1 MSTEDTP
8 DGGGSMQLR
17 RYVALRR
24 EGVERADACFESGL
38 SEAEAALVDA
48 DEARG
53 ELGAIKPPPRKS
65 RVSKEKGA
73 VAAAPSIPSGEG
85 ISTMNA
91 ETEKPEVEEVDAGG
105 FLSDKIADVT
115 IEFAAATLKGDVRD
129 KFLEIIKH
137 LPRTY
142 AEMTEAQKRDVLHSV
157 ERLAGYIIEQACE
170 TMAAGGRQT
179 IVGSLKTYKQ
189 KDNEVEAQVKFLGSW
204 EVIAALHHACGS
216 TVQLVAVNDE
226 DFKGQRKPVEVEPDQ
241 GSVFDATTQ
250 GEDLAG
256 EQRLEA
262 AE

>member
-24 EGVERADACFESGL
+24 RGVERADACQQTGMSL
-38 SEAEAALVDA
+38 TEAAMWDA
-48 DEARG
+48 DDARG
-53 ELGAIKPPPRKS
+53 ELGWVKPEPRKS
-65 RVSKEKGA
+65 RVSKEKGT

-91 ETEKPEVEEVDAGG
+91 ETEKPEGEDIDAGG

-115 IEFAAATLKGDVRD
+115 IDFAAATLKGDVRD

-137 LPRTY
+137 LPRPY
-142 AEMTEAQKRDVLHSV
+142 AEMTEAQKRDALHEV

-226 DFKGQRKPVEVEPDQ
+226 DFKGQRQPVEVEPDQ
-241 GSVFDATTQ
+241 GAIFDQTDQ
-250 GEDLAG
+250 GAD
-256 EQRLEA
+256 QRLEA